1 MGCLH
6 MRKLILLM
14 SVLCL
19 VQMAWAQ
26 NTIGI
31 PNITNYFKQD
41 YNAGRQNWKMAQDS
55 RGIMYFAN
63 NSGLLTFDGTFWRTY
78 PIPNATIVRSLAID
92 SNDRIYVGGQQEF
105 GYFYPN
111 EHGELV
117 YTSLKSRLL
126 KSDYDFADVW
136 NVQIVQQRI
145 FFQSNR
151 KIIEYNQGTFKSYN
165 SIFWDFLGYVN
176 NELLAFEYEKKLVY
190 YRNGQW
196 LPRIKTG
203 TLPAGIQI
211 KAITNLG
218 NDSLLLTSFYH
229 GLFILKGDT
238 VTPFETPDIKD
249 IAAKNISGACLLA
262 PDKIALSTNLG
273 GCIIIDRKG
282 RFIQRLTKSEGIQN
296 NNVLSL
302 AIDKDQNLWLGLDN
316 GIDLITYSNA
326 IKNIFPESADRNTGY
341 TSIIHNNQLYLGV
354 ATGLY
359 KVDLPGTGGDISYTK
374 GQFTLVENSKGQV
387 WNLSEVNGQLF
398 MGHNK
403 AAYLVNDNKATLLDD
418 KSGFWIFL
426 PLYDS
431 IPSSVIMA
439 GTYNGINFYNSQNNR
454 ITNPHQQVQFE
465 SARFVVKNKNII
477 WAVHPYKGLYMV
489 SFNEQ
494 HQPVVT
500 NYNDKKKI
508 LSPNHNHLYRIAGR
522 MVLTTDNGIFEFNDA
537 ANDFIPSIY
546 FKKLFGNAPID
557 YLKEDKACNIWFC
570 SRKRVGVAENTNGN
584 YRVVYIPELDNRIM
598 SSGFENINVIDS
610 NNVLIA
616 AEKGFF
622 HINYARYKKNRYPLT
637 TLIRMVQAVNR
648 KEDMIFGGYAQP
660 NDMFAEPSI
669 AYASNSLHFECSAI
683 IYGQY
688 QNTTYSY
695 LLKGFDIEWSDWS
708 RKTEKEYTNL
718 PPGKY
723 TFQVKSRT
731 NVDNESPVASF
742 SFIILPPWYRTWWT
756 YVLYITAFFAIL
768 YWFYKRQQRKYR
780 RREAEKLLH
789 QQQRYVEEQKQLQ
802 ILHELQ
808 MGKQEKEII
817 QLKNEMLQA
826 DIEHK
831 DSQLAS
837 TAMNLVRKMEVFSK
851 IKDDLNAFKNNEEFK
866 AGSKEFQKII
876 RMIDSELDVT
886 QEWEQFTEHFD
897 QVHSN
902 FLKKLKEQ
910 WPDLSATEL
919 KLAAYLRLNLTS
931 KEIAHL
937 MSISIRGVETGRYR
951 LRKKLGL
958 TSNETSLYDYLIS
971 ITH

>member
-1 MGCLH
+1 MSCLH
-6 MRKLILLM
+6 MRNLILLL

-19 VQMAWAQ
+19 GQIACAQ

-41 YNAGRQNWKMAQDS
+41 YNAGRQNWNIAQDH

-63 NSGLLTFDGTFWRTY
+63 NSGLLSFDGTFWRTY

-92 SNDRIYVGGQQEF
+92 SSDRIYVGGQQEF

-117 YTSLKSRLL
+117 YTSLKSLL
-126 KSDYDFADVW
+126 KKTDYDFADVW
-136 NVQIVQQRI
+136 TVQVVQQRI

-151 KIIEYNQGTFKSYN
+151 KMFEYSHGTIKAYP
-165 SIFWDFLGYVN
+165 SIYWGFLGYVN
-176 NELLAFEYEKKLVY
+176 NELLAFEYQKKLVY
-190 YRNGQW
+190 YKDGQW
-196 LPRIKTG
+196 LPRVKTG
-203 TLPAGIQI
+203 TFPPGIQI
-211 KAITNLG
+211 KAVTNLG
-218 NDSLLLTSFYH
+218 NDSLLLTSFSH
-229 GLFILKGDT
+229 GLYILKGDA
-238 VTPFETPDIKD
+238 VTPFETPDIKE
-249 IAAKNISGACLLA
+249 IAAKNIAGACLLA
-262 PDKIALSTNLG
+262 PDKIALATNLG

-282 RFIQRLTKSEGIQN
+282 KFIQQLTKNEGIQN

-302 AIDKDQNLWLGLDN
+302 AMDKDRNLWLGLDN
-316 GIDLITYSNA
+316 GIDLINYNNA
-326 IKNIFPESADRNTGY
+326 IKNIFPEAVDRNTGY
-341 TSIIHNNQLYLGV
+341 TSIIHNNRLYLGL

-359 KVDLPGTGGDISYTK
+359 KVDLPDTNGDISYVK

-387 WNLSEVNGQLF
+387 WNVSEVNGQLF
-398 MGHNK
+398 LGHTK

-426 PLYDS
+426 PFYDS
-431 IPSSVIMA
+431 VPSSVIMA
-439 GTYNGINFYNSQNNR
+439 GTYNGINFYNYKNNH
-454 ITNPHQQVQFE
+454 ITNTHQQALFE

-477 WAVHPYKGLYMV
+477 WAVHPYKGMYMI

-494 HQPVVT
+494 QQPVVT

-508 LSPNHNHLYRIAGR
+508 LSQNHNHLFRVAGR
-522 MVLTTDNGIFEFNDA
+522 MVLTTDNGIFEFSDA
-537 ANDFIPSIY
+537 ANDFIPSAY
-546 FKKLFGNAPID
+546 FRKLFGNILID
-557 YLKEDKACNIWFC
+557 FLKEDKAGNIWFC
-570 SRKRVGVAENTNGN
+570 SHKRLGVAEKTGGN
-584 YRVVYIPELDNRIM
+584 YRLVYIPELDDKIM
-598 SSGFENINVIDS
+598 SNGFENINIIDS

-622 HINYARYKKNRYPLT
+622 HLNYARYRKSKYPLT
-637 TLIRMVQAVNR
+637 TLIRKVQVATSR
-648 KEDMIFGGYAQP
+648 EDMIFGGYAQP
-660 NDMFAEPSI
+660 YNLLADPSI
-669 AYASNSLHFECSAI
+669 AYVSNSLHFECSAI
-683 IYGQY
+683 IYGQ
-688 QNTTYSY
+688 QHNTTYSY
-695 LLKGFDIEWSDWS
+695 FLKGFDIGWSPWG

-723 TFQVKSRT
+723 VFQVKCRT

-742 SFIILPPWYRTWWT
+742 SFTILPPWYRTWWA
-756 YVLYITAFFAIL
+756 YILYTTALFAVL

-780 RREAEKLLH
+780 RREAEKLLQ
-789 QQQRYVEEQKQLQ
+789 QQQRYAEEQKQLQ
-802 ILHELQ
+802 MVHELQ
-808 MGKQEKEII
+808 MGKREKEII
-817 QLKNEMLQA
+817 ELKNEKLQA

-831 DSQLAS
+831 NTQLAS

-851 IKDDLNAFKNNEEFK
+851 IKDDLNAFKHNEEFK
-866 AGSKEFQKII
+866 GGSKEFQKII
-876 RMIDSELDVT
+876 RLIDSELDVT

-910 WPDLSATEL
+910 WPDLTPTEL

-958 TSNETSLYDYLIS
+958 TSNETSLYDFLIS